1 MENGY
6 VGQFRGIPIVIKPD
20 NEITEIVLPKSL
32 ATHILQLQ
40 NDKIEYTREKLK
52 SIFPN
57 INRVWSNHGI

>member
-1 MENGY
+1 MDEGY
-6 VGQFRGIPIVIKPD
+6 IGKFRGIPVIIKPD

-40 NDKIEYTREKLK
+40 DDKLEYSRKELK

-57 INRVWSNHGI
+57 IDI

>member
-1 MENGY
+1 MDEGY
-6 VGQFRGIPIVIKPD
+6 IGKFRGIPVIVKPD
-20 NEITEIVLPKSL
+20 TEITEIVLPKSL

-57 INRVWSNHGI
+57 INKVWSNYGI